1 MSGPAILQYRVLVMK
16 DPETGSVVA
25 EIPALQIA
33 DFGAD
38 VPEALANIK
47 AMVAFHVE
55 CLQEEGEPIPPGE
68 EGEEGFYVHVKI
80 PAHAA

>member
-1 MSGPAILQYRVLVMK
+1 VTK

-25 EIPALQIA
+25 EVPALGIA
-33 DFGAD
+33 DQGAD

-68 EGEEGFYVHVKI
+68 EGEEGSYRYVML
-80 PAHAA
+80 PNQ

>member
-1 MSGPAILQYRVLVMK
+1 MSATAMLQYRVRVTK

-25 EIPALQIA
+25 EVPALGIA
-33 DFGAD
+33 DQGVD

-55 CLQEEGEPIPPGE
+55 CLQEEGESIPLDE
-68 EGEEGFYVHVKI
+68 EGEEGSYLHVML
-80 PAHAA
+80 PNH

>member
-1 MSGPAILQYRVLVMK
+1 MSGGAILQYRVRVTK

-25 EIPALQIA
+25 EIPVLQIA

-38 VPEALANIK
+38 VPEALVNIK

-55 CLQEEGEPIPPGE
+55 CLREEAKPIQSDKGAE
-68 EGEEGFYVHVKI
+68 
-80 PAHAA
+80 